1 VIPLL
6 ETMVVPVLKFLV
18 AQFALGVPLL
28 AELSTVVMEWSLLLN
43 NATLSLAT
51 MAVLVPSPMVKL
63 ALAAVLLAHFWA
75 VVMEW

>member
-1 VIPLL
+1 
-6 ETMVVPVLKFLV
+6 MVVPVLKFLV